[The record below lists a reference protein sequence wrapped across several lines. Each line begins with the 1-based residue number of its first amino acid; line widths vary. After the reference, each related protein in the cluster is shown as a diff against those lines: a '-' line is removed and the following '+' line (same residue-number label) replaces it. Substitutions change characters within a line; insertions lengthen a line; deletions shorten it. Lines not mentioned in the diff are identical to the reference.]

1 MTKSLVLIFTFIISF
16 SVFSQSK
23 NDSIKKVNHGILPF
37 FEQNGHILTYAKMS
51 TLMKGNAEATNYLN
65 KAKTSNTLSLLP
77 GIGGGFCVC
86 VAYPIAKALG
96 GQKTNWTQFAIGCR
110 LIAVYIPFVIST
122 NKNVKKAVDAYNK
135 NKVISNNAGNNYDL
149 RLGISQNGL
158 GLTVGF

>member
-1 MTKSLVLIFTFIISF
+1 MTKSIVLIFTLIISL
-16 SVFSQSK
+16 SVCSQSN
-23 NDSIKKVNHGILPF
+23 NDSIKKVSHGMLHY

-51 TLMKGNAEATNYLN
+51 TLMKGNVEATNYLN
-65 KAKTSNTLSLLP
+65 KAKTSNTLALLP
-77 GIGGGFCVC
+77 GIGGGFC

-96 GQKTNWTQFAIGCR
+96 GQKANWTQFAIGCG
-110 LIAVYIPFVIST
+110 LIAVYIPIVIST